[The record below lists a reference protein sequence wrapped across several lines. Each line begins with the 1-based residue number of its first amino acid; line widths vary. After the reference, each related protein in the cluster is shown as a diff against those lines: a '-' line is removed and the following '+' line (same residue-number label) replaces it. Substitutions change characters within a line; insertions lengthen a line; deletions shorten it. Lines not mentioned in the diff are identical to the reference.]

1 MIYVACLL
9 QLNSVSSGTNTYIVG
24 QQNPYILIDTGEGRD
39 EFIPVLEKTLREI
52 AKPINNNEADVSD
65 IILSHRHHDHI
76 CGLAST
82 LALLRRLWSERNP
95 HETIPFR
102 PPRIHKFPLPLD
114 ASDDTIDSVVRDLVP
129 GSFTPSP
136 NGSPFHD
143 LHDDQMLPLAHRAHD
158 GSVLSL
164 RVLHTPGHTLDSISL
179 YLRQD
184 QALFTADSILGEGTA
199 VFDNLTTYLASLR
212 KMLDFHRGRDD
223 DDETTHIRVL
233 YPGHGPVVFDGSELI
248 GRYIQHRLEREQQIL
263 DVLRRPPPGTSPED
277 VPPSTDP
284 ERAWTTWTI
293 VSTIYSAYPE
303 ALWAHAA
310 RSVTLHL
317 RKLEDDKRVRRLG
330 GEGVN
335 TRWKSITEL

>member
-1 MIYVACLL
+1 M
-9 QLNSVSSGTNTYIVG
+9 
-24 QQNPYILIDTGEGRD
+24 
-39 EFIPVLEKTLREI
+39 
-52 AKPINNNEADVSD
+52 SD
-65 IILSHRHHDHI
+65 IIISHRHHDHI
-76 CGLAST
+76 RGLTST

-95 HETIPFR
+95 HETVPFR

-129 GSFTPSP
+129 GSFAPSP

-143 LHDDQMLPLAHRAHD
+143 LHDDQTLPLARGALD

-164 RVLHTPGHTLDSISL
+164 QVLHTPGHTLDSISL

-212 KMLDFHRGRDD
+212 KMLDFHGRR

-233 YPGHGPVVFDGSELI
+233 YPGHGPVVADGLELI

-263 DVLRRPPPGTSPED
+263 DVLRRPPPATSPED
-277 VPPSTDP
+277 APSADP

-293 VSTIYSAYPE
+293 VSTIYSSYPE
-303 ALWAHAA
+303 ALWAPAA

-335 TRWKSITEL
+335 TRWELITEM